1 MHLEFRS
8 EWEQN
13 GRSTI
18 YMYINTIKLINK
30 TFIMKILDTNCWEI
44 HSIILKIVKVVYK
57 EQGKNKI
64 LVKRKLGL
72 FLSFFPFSFPKG
84 LLLNVYVHVEIFS
97 FSSKICPND
106 FLSIKRYCMKNIL
119 FHNLEEVFIYLK
131 SRK

>member
-1 MHLEFRS
+1 MGTK
-8 EWEQN
+8 WK
-13 GRSTI
+13 I
-18 YMYINTIKLINK
+18 YNIHVHKHHKINK
-30 TFIMKILDTNCWEI
+30 QNLYYENIGYKLLRNQ

>member
-44 HSIILKIVKVVYK
+44 HSIILKIVKVVNK

-72 FLSFFPFSFPKG
+72 FLSFFFS
-84 LLLNVYVHVEIFS
+84 
-97 FSSKICPND
+97 
-106 FLSIKRYCMKNIL
+106 
-119 FHNLEEVFIYLK
+119 
-131 SRK
+131 